1 MIARSSGSIRAE
13 SAVELTRSEKH
24 HEELS
29 MLGAG
34 GADAAVA
41 TAGFGAFFS
50 RASEFSYRAQQLPSM
65 TERHPDLFKALIR
78 KVAQDCKAYLWCDNH
93 GALTI
98 RPADG
103 RGLGEQATLDGRQGS
118 YARRAA
124 ATKDRNRLHIRL
136 RRPVGASAH
145 G

>member
-1 MIARSSGSIRAE
+1 MIARFSGSIRAE

-29 MLGAG
+29 ARA
-34 GADAAVA
+34 ADAAVA
-41 TAGFGAFFS
+41 TAGFEAFFS

-65 TERHPDLFKALIR
+65 TERHLDLFKVLIR

-98 RPADG
+98 CLHSGGKSASVSAG
-103 RGLGEQATLDGRQGS
+103 FGLGGVAGCNVESLNQ
-118 YARRAA
+118 
-124 ATKDRNRLHIRL
+124 
-136 RRPVGASAH
+136 
-145 G
+145 